1 MEWIERLNDAISYI
15 EEHLTEEIDMNQL
28 GRIACCSSYHF
39 QRMFTYMAGVP
50 LAEYIRRR
58 KMSLAAVD
66 LQGRGMKIIDVAGKY
81 GYSSPTAFNR
91 AFQSVHGIAPSS
103 LKKEGVSVKSF
114 PPITFKITVKGVE
127 EMNYRI
133 ETKEAFRIVGVSV
146 PLDKDIEKN
155 FAVIPAK
162 WGEIAANGTLQR
174 LTGMM
179 DTQPMGVLGI
189 STCNDTEP
197 WRYYIAVSSTQAA
210 DGLEEYTVPA
220 ATWAVF
226 PGSGTNQSIQEL
238 ERRIVTE
245 WLPTSGYEYGNAP
258 DVEVYLNPDPANAQ
272 YEVWIPVV
280 KRQGENRS
288 GAAEPVTCQPPQ
300 AHRPLFH
307 GWSLP
312 RTQPRGTFKISLS
325 NSSMLLECAASLC
338 HSRRISRFFCS

>member
-15 EEHLTEEIDMNQL
+15 EEHLTDEIDMEQL
-28 GRIACCSSYHF
+28 GRVACCSSYHF
-39 QRMFTYMAGVP
+39 QRMFTYMAGIP
-50 LAEYIRRR
+50 LSEYIRRR

-66 LQGRGMKIIDVAGKY
+66 LQGKDSKIIDVAGKY

-91 AFQSVHGIAPSS
+91 AFQSVHGMAPSA

-133 ETKEAFRIVGVSV
+133 ETKEPFRIVGVSV
-146 PLDKDIEKN
+146 PLEKDIEKN

-162 WGEIAANGTLQR
+162 WGEIAADGTLQR

-179 DTQPMGVLGI
+179 DTQPYGVLGI

-197 WRYYIAVSSTQAA
+197 WRYYIAVSSSRAA
-210 DGLEEYTVPA
+210 DGLEEYTVPG

-226 PGSGTNQSIQEL
+226 PGTGTNQSIQEL

-258 DVEVYLNPDPANAQ
+258 DVEVYLNPDPENAQ

-280 KRQGENRS
+280 KRQR
-288 GAAEPVTCQPPQ
+288 
-300 AHRPLFH
+300 
-307 GWSLP
+307 
-312 RTQPRGTFKISLS
+312 
-325 NSSMLLECAASLC
+325 
-338 HSRRISRFFCS
+338 